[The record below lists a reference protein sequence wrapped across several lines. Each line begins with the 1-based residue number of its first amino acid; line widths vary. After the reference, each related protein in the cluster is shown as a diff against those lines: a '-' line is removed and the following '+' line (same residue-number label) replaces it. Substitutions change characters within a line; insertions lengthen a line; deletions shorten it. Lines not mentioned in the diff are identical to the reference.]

1 MNAQYWV
8 RDQSF
13 CFIVWNKTL
22 LKHEAWE
29 MTYVGLGI
37 KILNEKFLSNIGDV
51 RFNRPL
57 KDLFKRNLHTAIV
70 AFSRWIWVF
79 KQSFFVV

>member
-1 MNAQYWV
+1 
-8 RDQSF
+8 
-13 CFIVWNKTL
+13 
-22 LKHEAWE
+22 

-37 KILNEKFLSNIGDV
+37 KILNEKILSNIGDV

-70 AFSRWIWVF
+70 AFSRWI
-79 KQSFFVV
+79 